1 MLGNDPCLEDR
12 FRAAAYYAPD
22 HLPLEAANALRKY
35 VRAGA
40 LDASAAERALNNVFG
55 LGIRLVSAAEAARP
69 AFRMALELNLSVHD
83 AAYVVVADAMKVPLL
98 TADKKLAAAYERSE
112 LIS

>member
-1 MLGNDPCLEDR
+1 VLGNDPYLEER
-12 FRAAAYYAPD
+12 FKAAAYYAPD
-22 HLPLEAANALRKY
+22 HLPLEAANAIRKY

-40 LDASAAERALNNVFG
+40 LDASAGERALGNVLA

-69 AFRMALELNLSVHD
+69 AFRVALERRLSVYD
-83 AAYVVVADAMKVPLL
+83 SAYVVVAEAMKVPLL
-98 TADKKLAAAYERSE
+98 TADKKLAAAYGRSE